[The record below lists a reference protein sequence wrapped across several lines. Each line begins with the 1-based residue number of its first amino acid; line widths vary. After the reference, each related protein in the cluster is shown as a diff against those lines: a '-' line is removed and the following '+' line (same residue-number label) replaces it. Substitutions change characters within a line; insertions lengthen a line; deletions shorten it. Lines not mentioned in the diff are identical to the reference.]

1 MAKQKR
7 EVDVREEMFDRVKA
21 LHWCFILIGMCVLAR
36 LVWVSFFSAEV
47 AHNAARLE
55 ERIFIADSVYAR
67 RGSILA
73 RDGEPLATSILRYR
87 VDFDMASEGFDSLEI
102 FRKQADTLSKR
113 LAGFFGGSAASYRD
127 LMLKRH
133 QEHYRLVYRKDSNVL
148 RSEGWF
154 DRINRYAEEAGVIVE
169 HYVLSSG
176 LKEIIEGTSIAKY
189 FKKIYACEFLYKDGQ
204 AYWPKMAVNY
214 TNKTQFVY
222 RINKGVLDINNNV
235 DLNSSRPDNEK
246 RVLFSNMIYIGDG
259 LTDVPCMKLVKQS
272 GGRSIAIYH
281 PGEDH
286 NAAPLLKHKRVD
298 WMFEADYSKGSE
310 LDRTM
315 ELLLKNLAY
324 QNKLQEIN
332 EQQKKDLDED
342 L

>member
-1 MAKQKR
+1 MNKPIIAIMYDFDKTLCTRDMQEYTFIPSVGMDPDEFWNLTGKVAK
-7 EVDVREEMFDRVKA
+7 
-21 LHWCFILIGMCVLAR
+21 
-36 LVWVSFFSAEV
+36 AETM
-47 AHNAARLE
+47 
-55 ERIFIADSVYAR
+55 D
-67 RGSILA
+67 SILTYMYCMVEKA
-73 RDGEPLATSILRYR
+73 RETGIPLTR
-87 VDFDMASEGFDSLEI
+87 ESLV
-102 FRKQADTLSKR
+102 AC
-113 LAGFFGGSAASYRD
+113 G
-127 LMLKRH
+127 
-133 QEHYRLVYRKDSNVL
+133 KDIEYHKGV
-148 RSEGWF
+148 EEWF
-154 DRINRYAEEAGVIVE
+154 QRINRYAEQAGVIVE

-235 DLNSSRPDNEK
+235 DLNSSRPDSEK

-281 PGEDH
+281 PGEYH

-298 WMFEADYSKGSE
+298 WMFESDYSKGSE

-332 EQQKKDLDED
+332 ELQKKDLDED

>member
-1 MAKQKR
+1 MNKPIIAIMYDFDKTLCTRDMQEYTFIPSVGMDPDEFWNLTGKVAK
-7 EVDVREEMFDRVKA
+7 
-21 LHWCFILIGMCVLAR
+21 
-36 LVWVSFFSAEV
+36 AETM
-47 AHNAARLE
+47 
-55 ERIFIADSVYAR
+55 D
-67 RGSILA
+67 SILTYMYCMVEKA
-73 RDGEPLATSILRYR
+73 RETGIPLTR
-87 VDFDMASEGFDSLEI
+87 ESLV
-102 FRKQADTLSKR
+102 AC
-113 LAGFFGGSAASYRD
+113 G
-127 LMLKRH
+127 
-133 QEHYRLVYRKDSNVL
+133 KDI
-148 RSEGWF
+148 EYHKGIEEWF
-154 DRINRYAEEAGVIVE
+154 QRINRYAEQAGVIVE

-235 DLNSSRPDNEK
+235 DLNSSRPDSEK

-332 EQQKKDLDED
+332 ELQKKDLDED

>member
-1 MAKQKR
+1 MVEKAR
-7 EVDVREEMFDRVKA
+7 ETGIPLTRES
-21 LHWCFILIGMCVLAR
+21 
-36 LVWVSFFSAEV
+36 LVACGKDIEY
-47 AHNAARLE
+47 HKGIE
-55 ERIFIADSVYAR
+55 E
-67 RGSILA
+67 
-73 RDGEPLATSILRYR
+73 
-87 VDFDMASEGFDSLEI
+87 
-102 FRKQADTLSKR
+102 
-113 LAGFFGGSAASYRD
+113 
-127 LMLKRH
+127 
-133 QEHYRLVYRKDSNVL
+133 
-148 RSEGWF
+148 WF
-154 DRINRYAEEAGVIVE
+154 QRINRYAEQAGVIVE

-235 DLNSSRPDNEK
+235 DLNSSRPDSEK

-324 QNKLQEIN
+324 QNNLQEIN
-332 EQQKKDLDED
+332 ELQKKDLDED

>member
-1 MAKQKR
+1 MNKPIIAIMYDFDKTLCTRDMQEYTFIPSVGMDPDEFWNLTGKVAK
-7 EVDVREEMFDRVKA
+7 
-21 LHWCFILIGMCVLAR
+21 
-36 LVWVSFFSAEV
+36 AETM
-47 AHNAARLE
+47 
-55 ERIFIADSVYAR
+55 D
-67 RGSILA
+67 SILTYMYCMVEKA
-73 RDGEPLATSILRYR
+73 RETGIPLTR
-87 VDFDMASEGFDSLEI
+87 ESLV
-102 FRKQADTLSKR
+102 AC
-113 LAGFFGGSAASYRD
+113 G
-127 LMLKRH
+127 
-133 QEHYRLVYRKDSNVL
+133 KDIEYHKGV
-148 RSEGWF
+148 EEWF
-154 DRINRYAEEAGVIVE
+154 QRINRYAEQAGVIVE

-235 DLNSSRPDNEK
+235 DLNSSRPDSEK

-298 WMFEADYSKGSE
+298 WMFEANYSKGSE

-332 EQQKKDLDED
+332 ELQKKDLDED